1 MHHIFILSNSP
12 GEISVWVRPFVAHLM
27 SQDKLF
33 DISLCLTPCQYAS
46 GNELTVATQIPG
58 INRVFRPKETFQL
71 LLKGFAERINKG
83 TVLYLGGDPNYA
95 RLLGWRLKI
104 PTLAYTQHKGFPT
117 FGFKKVFYKHKDGD
131 LMAARVL
138 NFSEK
143 RTAILQKYNLPDSDY
158 MVLFPGSRPQH
169 FENFIDFLSGTF
181 ESMRKARPNIKLI
194 VSLSPF
200 ITDELLAKYQHFL
213 DKMDGHIIRGNS
225 LELLSLSKLLVT
237 IPGSNTAEAMYM
249 KTPMLIMI
257 PLHKPKYIILDGL
270 AGLVGNIPG
279 VGTIIKRLIILIMKK
294 KYEFFSLPNCYFN
307 RKLVPEVTGSFSQ
320 ATLQSEILSLWDS
333 ESRLTEQLDAFD
345 SIDLDKEA
353 RVLDAIMVAIYT
365 S

>member
-1 MHHIFILSNSP
+1 MHHLFILSNSP
-12 GEISVWVRPFVAHLM
+12 GEISVWVRPMVEHLM
-27 SQDKLF
+27 KQTTEF

-46 GNELTVATQIPG
+46 GNELTVAYEIPG

-71 LLKGFAERINKG
+71 LLKGFVTPIKTG

-104 PTLAYTQHKGFPT
+104 PAIAYTQHKGFPT

-138 NFSEK
+138 SFSAK
-143 RTAILQKYNLPDSDY
+143 RETILQKYNLVDQDY
-158 MVLFPGSRPQH
+158 MLLFPGSRPQH
-169 FENFIDFLSGTF
+169 FENFINFLSGTF
-181 ESMRKARPNIKLI
+181 ESLKQSQPDIKLI

-200 ITDELLAKYQHFL
+200 ITDEILSKYKMLL
-213 DKMDGHIIRGNS
+213 DKMDAHVIRGNS
-225 LELLSLSKLLVT
+225 LELLSISKLLVT

-249 KTPMLIMI
+249 GTPMLIMI

-279 VGTIIKRLIILIMKK
+279 IGTLIKRLIILIMKK
-294 KYEFFSLPNCYFN
+294 KYAFFSLPNCYFN
-307 RKLVPEVTGSFSQ
+307 RKIVPEVTGSFSQ
-320 ATLQSEILSLWDS
+320 ETLQTEILALWDNEVRIS
-333 ESRLTEQLDAFD
+333 EQKTAF
-345 SIDLDKEA
+345 STIELNKET
-353 RVLDAIMVAIYT
+353 RILDAIIAAIYT